1 MYLVVRCPGCRAF
14 IYVDRYQ
21 RWRLCP
27 ICGEV
32 IDIEKAPVYLDVDD
46 FLDAE
51 HIVEQL
57 ESYLHR
63 TGKGDLTRSD
73 IQKLRAQ
80 YVRWVK
86 DRM

>member
-1 MYLVVRCPGCRAF
+1 MYLIIRCPGCKTF
-14 IYVDRYQ
+14 TYVDRYQ

-27 ICGEV
+27 TCGEV
-32 IDIEKAPVYLDVDD
+32 IDIGKVPVYLDTDD

-51 HIVEQL
+51 CVVEQL

-63 TGKGDLTRSD
+63 TGKRDLTESD
-73 IQKLRAQ
+73 IQKLRTQ

-86 DRM
+86 NRI

>member
-1 MYLVVRCPGCRAF
+1 MCLVIRCPGCKTF

-27 ICGEV
+27 TCGEAINV
-32 IDIEKAPVYLDVDD
+32 AKAPIYLDTDD

-51 HIVEQL
+51 CVVKQL

-63 TGKGDLTRSD
+63 TGKDDLTESD

-86 DRM
+86 NRV